1 MVQNIHYI
9 TKSNLY
15 AMVAVEFLPPMCKR
29 FIEVNS
35 KMISCFSIRLDA
47 YLSQHDTQPQGKYNL
62 HSISDEKYY
71 V

>member
-1 MVQNIHYI
+1 MVQNIQYM
-9 TKSNLY
+9 TESNLY
-15 AMVAVEFLPPMCKR
+15 AMVAVYFFLQRPYW
-29 FIEVNS
+29 S
-35 KMISCFSIRLDA
+35 KFKDDICISICLDA

>member
-1 MVQNIHYI
+1 MIGLDE
-9 TKSNLY
+9 LY
-15 AMVAVEFLPPMCKR
+15 NRIKFVF
-29 FIEVNS
+29 NS
-35 KMISCFSIRLDA
+35 SGWFSASKGFVKVYLKMISCFSIRLDA